1 MNVREGFVDP
11 EELPPIEVETSK
23 PADDDAE
30 QSVSE
35 LSNAWPIT
43 VRLLYKP
50 LRNMTGEEITQ
61 LTFREPT
68 GADINRIGNPVRFN
82 ADGDTIID
90 DRRMMLVMA
99 NLSGVLSP
107 ILERMDPRDYNSCAY
122 RLRSFF
128 LPDPRAWF
136 P

>member
-1 MNVREGFVDP
+1 MNVREGFVIDNEAEP
-11 EELPPIEVETSK
+11 LIEAEAPP
-23 PADDDAE
+23 PDADE
-30 QSVSE
+30 QSV
-35 LSNAWPIT
+35 LSFSWPIT

-50 LRNMTGEEITQ
+50 LRGMTGEEITQ

-68 GADINRIGNPVRFN
+68 GADINRIGNPCRFN
-82 ADGDTIID
+82 ADGESIID
-90 DRRMMLVMA
+90 DRRMMLVIA